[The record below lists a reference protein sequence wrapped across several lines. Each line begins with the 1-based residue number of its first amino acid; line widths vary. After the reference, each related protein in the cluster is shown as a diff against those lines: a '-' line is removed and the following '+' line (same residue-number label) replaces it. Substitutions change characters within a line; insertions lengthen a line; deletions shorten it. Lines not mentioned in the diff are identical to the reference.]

1 MARKDRSRILE
12 RALRE
17 FRWSFIITA
26 LVFII
31 LGALLVLRPQ
41 LGIDMLSYTVGGAL
55 AIYGGFNIL
64 SFLFSRERSLS
75 FVLVIGV
82 ITAAIGIF
90 ALVSPT
96 TIFDIIQIVLG
107 LVICIDSLL
116 GMKRASA
123 LRDLGLKSWWPILL
137 LSVVTTIL
145 GVLFMVNKGLFGNT
159 LMVAIG
165 IVLLYQGVSD
175 LVTVIRISVIGHR
188 LKEDLSLL
196 VRDQNIIDADN

>member
-1 MARKDRSRILE
+1 MARKDRSGILE

-75 FVLVIGV
+75 FELVIGV

-116 GMKRASA
+116 GMKRAFA
-123 LRDLGLKSWWPILL
+123 LRDLGLKSWWPMLL

-145 GVLFMVNKGLFGNT
+145 GILFMVNKGLFGNA

-175 LVTVIRISVIGHR
+175 LVTVIRISVVGRR